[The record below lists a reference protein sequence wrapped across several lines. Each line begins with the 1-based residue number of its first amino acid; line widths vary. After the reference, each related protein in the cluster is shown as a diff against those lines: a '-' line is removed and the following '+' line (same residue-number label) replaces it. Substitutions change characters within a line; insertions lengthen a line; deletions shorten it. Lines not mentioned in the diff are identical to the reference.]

1 MQSLILQILFWIS
14 VGAVVYVYV
23 GYSVL
28 IFLIGRIFGK
38 PVSCSYYEPAVS
50 VIVTAFNE
58 EESIRDKI
66 ENTLSIDYPKRKLE
80 IIVASDGSTDRTD
93 DIVREYTHTGLKL
106 YRQEGRLG
114 KTATQN
120 GAVEQANGEIILFS
134 DATTVFPTDILQ
146 RILPNFADSTVGCVA
161 GRLIYVDS
169 VGSAVG
175 RGVSSYWNYETSL
188 RESES
193 KACSLIGVSGCLY
206 AVRKSTYRP
215 LNPDACSDFS
225 ICSVIYRQGLR
236 SVFDSNAVCFEETNS
251 RSGNELRMRVRVI
264 AQTFGD
270 LWRERELLNPLRWG
284 LFSIQLI
291 SHKLLRYTIPF
302 FLIMAF
308 ITSLTLFNLSPFYK
322 ASVIVQTLF
331 YGAAFSG
338 LVLERFSLR
347 SSLLALPQ
355 YFVIANLAS
364 LAGFYRFLTGA
375 KYRTWNPVR
384 GQQSGV

>member
-1 MQSLILQILFWIS
+1 M
-14 VGAVVYVYV
+14 YVYV

-38 PVSCSYYEPAVS
+38 PVSCSYCEPAVS

-193 KACSLIGVSGCLY
+193 KACSLVGVSGCLY

-284 LFSIQLI
+284 LYSIQLI